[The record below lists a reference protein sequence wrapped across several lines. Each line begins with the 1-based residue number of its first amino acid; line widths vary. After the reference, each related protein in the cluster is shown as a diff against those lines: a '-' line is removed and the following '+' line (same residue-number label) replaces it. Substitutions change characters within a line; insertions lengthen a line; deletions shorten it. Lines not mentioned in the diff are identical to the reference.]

1 MEHDKTSIYVEHLN
15 QKVLPTIDYDRLQ
28 ASYGTQDKD
37 YAKAVLHLLY
47 KAMVQCYG
55 TDCLTE
61 GVTDYVMVPGVVQSK
76 EKENLCIVL
85 LELDLTSSGEHYE
98 TNFLTGYGILSQSDP
113 ELPDHIRAYIQD
125 TFIPYDY
132 GYTAAI
138 PCDIH
143 VEKSSL
149 PEAVREML
157 STFWKHTATLEN
169 MSEMSEPEELE
180 R

>member
-1 MEHDKTSIYVEHLN
+1 MEQDKTSIYMDYLN
-15 QKVLPTIDYDRLQ
+15 QKVLPAINYDRLQ

-61 GVTDYVMVPGVVQSK
+61 GVTDYAMVPGVVQSK
-76 EKENLCIVL
+76 EKGNLCIAL

-98 TNFLTGYGILSQSDP
+98 TNFLTGYGILPQSDP
-113 ELPDHIRAYIQD
+113 ELPDHIRAYIRN

-138 PCDIH
+138 PIDIH
-143 VEKSSL
+143 VNKSSL
-149 PEAVREML
+149 PEAIREML
-157 STFWKHTATLEN
+157 STFQKHTAPLESVVG
-169 MSEMSEPEELE
+169 MSELDELE

>member
-1 MEHDKTSIYVEHLN
+1 MEQDKTSIYVHYLN
-15 QKVLPTIDYDRLQ
+15 QKVLSTINYDRLQ

-37 YAKAVLHLLY
+37 YAKAVLHLLHQ
-47 KAMVQCYG
+47 AMVHCYG

-76 EKENLCIVL
+76 EKGNLCIAL
-85 LELDLTSSGEHYE
+85 LELDLTYSGEHYE
-98 TNFLTGYGILSQSDP
+98 TNLLTGYGILSQSDP
-113 ELPDHIRAYIQD
+113 ELPDHIRTYIQD

-132 GYTAAI
+132 GYTVAI

-157 STFWKHTATLEN
+157 STFQKHTATLES
-169 MSEMSEPEELE
+169 MPEMSQPEELE

>member
-1 MEHDKTSIYVEHLN
+1 MEQDKTSIYVDYLN
-15 QKVLPTIDYDRLQ
+15 QKVLPAINYDRLQ

-37 YAKAVLHLLY
+37 YAKAVLHLLHQ
-47 KAMVQCYG
+47 AMVHCYG
-55 TDCLTE
+55 TDYLTE

-76 EKENLCIVL
+76 EKGNLCIAL

-98 TNFLTGYGILSQSDP
+98 TKFLTGYGILPQSDP
-113 ELPDHIRAYIQD
+113 ELPDHIRAYIRD

-138 PCDIH
+138 PSDIH
-143 VEKSSL
+143 VNKSSL

-157 STFWKHTATLEN
+157 STFQNHVAILE
-169 MSEMSEPEELE
+169 SAPEMSEQEELE

>member
-1 MEHDKTSIYVEHLN
+1 MEQDKTSIYVDYLN
-15 QKVLPTIDYDRLQ
+15 QKVFPIIDYDRLQ
-28 ASYGTQDKD
+28 ASYGTQNKD
-37 YAKAVLHLLY
+37 YAKAVLHLLHQ
-47 KAMVQCYG
+47 AMVHCYG

-61 GVTDYVMVPGVVQSK
+61 GVTDYVMVSGVVQSK
-76 EKENLCIVL
+76 EKGNLCIAL

-98 TNFLTGYGILSQSDP
+98 TNFLTGYGILSQSDT

-149 PEAVREML
+149 PETVREML

-169 MSEMSEPEELE
+169 RQEMSESEELE